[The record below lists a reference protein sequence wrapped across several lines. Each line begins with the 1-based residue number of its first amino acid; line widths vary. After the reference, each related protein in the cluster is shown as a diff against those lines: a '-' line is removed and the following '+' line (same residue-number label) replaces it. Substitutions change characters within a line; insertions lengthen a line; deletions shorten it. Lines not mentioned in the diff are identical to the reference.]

1 VPKDVCQEKL
11 PTSILLHPAQGS
23 ILEQTTDK
31 VTMEPHYK
39 ELVRESLETFAG
51 FSPERQQTEIAK
63 IRDTLARY
71 DKLRLTWQE
80 LYSQNCIRCMRIFL
94 RVVERKHPQI
104 ALIENK

>member
-39 ELVRESLETFAG
+39 DMRRTAFAVCG
-51 FSPERQQTEIAK
+51 YFEGG
-63 IRDTLARY
+63 
-71 DKLRLTWQE
+71 
-80 LYSQNCIRCMRIFL
+80 
-94 RVVERKHPQI
+94 RK
-104 ALIENK
+104 KK